1 MEDQTPKYDTLI
13 VNAFECK
20 THFTKKYKNRKRWE
34 LPNPKEIRSYIPGTI
49 VDIMVEAGQ
58 AVKEGDTLLILEA
71 MKMKNK
77 VQMPFDGIVKTIQ
90 VKSGDKVPKG
100 EILVELE

>member
-13 VNAFECK
+13 VNTFECK
-20 THFTKKYKNRKRWE
+20 THFTKKYNNRKRWE
-34 LPNPKEIRSYIPGTI
+34 LPNPKEIHSYIPGTI
-49 VDIMVEAGQ
+49 LEIMVEVGQ
-58 AVKEGDTLLILEA
+58 AVKEGETLLILEA

-77 VQMPFDGIVKTIQ
+77 VQMPFDGIVKSIR

-100 EILVELE
+100 ELIIELE